1 MAGLALQQ
9 KPRNDA
15 RDPAAALEGG
25 VGEQTHQADATAAI
39 DQCYA
44 LTGQKLAQPDGNI
57 AGRRIGAKTGAA
69 EDAQGRGGGNGHGG
83 FFFTND
89 PMSFRTGTAWYHF
102 AEGGRDAKG
111 LVVAPS
117 GG

>member
-1 MAGLALQQ
+1 MAGFALQK

-44 LTGQKLAQPDGNI
+44 LTRQKLAQPDGNI

-69 EDAQGRGGGNGHGG
+69 EDAQGRGDGNGHGG
-83 FFFTND
+83 FFLQMIRCLSG
-89 PMSFRTGTAWYHF
+89 P
-102 AEGGRDAKG
+102 GRHGIISQREAATPRG
-111 LVVAPS
+111 W
-117 GG
+117 